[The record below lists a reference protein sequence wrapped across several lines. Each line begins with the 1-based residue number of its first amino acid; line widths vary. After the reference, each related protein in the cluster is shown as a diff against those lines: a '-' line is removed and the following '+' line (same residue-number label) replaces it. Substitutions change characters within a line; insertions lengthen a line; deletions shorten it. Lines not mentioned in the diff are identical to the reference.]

1 MGKPESE
8 EAEGCREQGGQRVVP
23 SFDGDPAPWDF
34 GAFGRR
40 LADILAAAVRKV
52 GVKHNSK
59 PG

>member
-8 EAEGCREQGGQRVVP
+8 EAEGCREQGGPRVVP

-52 GVKHNSK
+52 GVKRRSK

>member
-1 MGKPESE
+1 
-8 EAEGCREQGGQRVVP
+8 VVP

-52 GVKHNSK
+52 GVKRRSK